1 MKMVY
6 LRERAR
12 ARARARGGG
21 LPWAPNDSDLSDI
34 FLVRLIRVFS
44 IKVHSEAVTIP

>member
-12 ARARARGGG
+12 AR
-21 LPWAPNDSDLSDI
+21 DYSDLSDI